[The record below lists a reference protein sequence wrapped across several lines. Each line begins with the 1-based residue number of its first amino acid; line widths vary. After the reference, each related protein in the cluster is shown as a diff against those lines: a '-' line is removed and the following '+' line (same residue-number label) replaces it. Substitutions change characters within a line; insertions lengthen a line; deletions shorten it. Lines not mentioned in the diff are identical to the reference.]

1 MMPKKDGFT
10 LAREIRLEND
20 EIPIIFITA
29 KCQTKDVVEGFS
41 LGGNDCLKKP
51 FSMEGLIVKMHKLLY
66 RTKVQRTTEE
76 VEFGKFTF
84 NLQKQWLRLEDE
96 EIFHLTHR
104 ESHLLHNL
112 IRNKNEVLDRSA
124 VRKKLWG
131 RDDFFTARSMYV
143 FISKLRKKLKS
154 DPKVKIANVRG
165 FGYNLIC

>member
-51 FSMEGLIVKMHKLLY
+51 FSMEELIVGMPNLLD

-96 EIFHLTHR
+96 EKFQLTT
-104 ESHLLHNL
+104 
-112 IRNKNEVLDRSA
+112 VRSIC
-124 VRKKLWG
+124 
-131 RDDFFTARSMYV
+131 
-143 FISKLRKKLKS
+143 FI
-154 DPKVKIANVRG
+154 I
-165 FGYNLIC
+165 